1 MFFLMFI
8 DELDFF
14 VSNIKMSI
22 NSGFIVGIN
31 TWNRET
37 LQYTNIVEISPS
49 TQIIYKYIQRVFKNN
64 FNTVCVVQTRT
75 LYEYN

>member
-1 MFFLMFI
+1 MFI

-31 TWNRET
+31 MWNWET

-49 TQIIYKYIQRVFKNN
+49 TQIIYKYIQRVLKNH
-64 FNTVCVVQTRT
+64 FDTVCVIQSRT
-75 LYEYN
+75 PYQYN